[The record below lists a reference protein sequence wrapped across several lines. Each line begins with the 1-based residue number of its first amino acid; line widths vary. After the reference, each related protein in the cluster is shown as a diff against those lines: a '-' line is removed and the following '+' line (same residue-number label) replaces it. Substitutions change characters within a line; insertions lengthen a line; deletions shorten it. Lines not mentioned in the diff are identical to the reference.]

1 MESDATLSGTVTE
14 AAAGRVAER
23 SERRQ
28 FVLTGFRTE
37 GVYRVFGFRGI
48 AADRSESMYAVRTDL
63 ALAHKHGI
71 RLQELPLLCRGVLE
85 RMAVGEER
93 VAFTYTE
100 EEMHQRATHLAEVK
114 EAADQKK
121 KPPKRPAGNNAGAAW
136 RGPARP

>member
-1 MESDATLSGTVTE
+1 MESE
-14 AAAGRVAER
+14 AAASLAESAAGTQR

-28 FVLTGFRTE
+28 FVLTGFRQD
-37 GVYRVFGFRGI
+37 GGYRVFGFRGI

-63 ALAHKHGI
+63 ALAQKHGI

-85 RMAVGEER
+85 RMEAGEAR

-100 EEMHQRATHLAEVK
+100 EEMHLRATRLAEVK
-114 EAADQKK
+114 EAADQKR
-121 KPPKRPAGNNAGAAW
+121 KPPRRPAGSAAGAAW